1 MSTNAIL
8 PQVFVGTHSC
18 TYMVQNREDCVG
30 VSSHRPNWAAS
41 RVHALML
48 HEGSVRTP
56 GGHFFTFADACL
68 VKGERA
74 ETADESPARTA
85 PLFVSGWYRGCCPP
99 SSPLSHAQA
108 FLFPGSDYKVYPCED
123 KDRNVNSLVLL
134 RHAQLNCGK
143 FLKADSR
150 ACHVLAILMGAY
162 LPGPPL
168 TFN

>member
-56 GGHFFTFADACL
+56 GGHFFTFADA
-68 VKGERA
+68 GA
-74 ETADESPARTA
+74 
-85 PLFVSGWYRGCCPP
+85 
-99 SSPLSHAQA
+99 LSHDQA
-108 FLFPGSDYKVYPCED
+108 GHLRLRQLASPVRISVSPPINFHYCFQPPPE
-123 KDRNVNSLVLL
+123 LVWVRTVQPMRSSRGRPYVRRVL
-134 RHAQLNCGK
+134 HGTNDS
-143 FLKADSR
+143 DSR
-150 ACHVLAILMGAY
+150 NNWYHSPSAAS
-162 LPGPPL
+162 
-168 TFN
+168 